1 MERYEVSDCQNLI
14 FFNNITIVMNLN
26 FLLKND
32 DDAYGNTKTQQPKRQ
47 ETQPSACADC
57 YGFDNSNI

>member
-26 FLLKND
+26 FFESMMTMHMGILKPNNQRGEKHNRPLAAIATD
-32 DDAYGNTKTQQPKRQ
+32 
-47 ETQPSACADC
+47 
-57 YGFDNSNI
+57 